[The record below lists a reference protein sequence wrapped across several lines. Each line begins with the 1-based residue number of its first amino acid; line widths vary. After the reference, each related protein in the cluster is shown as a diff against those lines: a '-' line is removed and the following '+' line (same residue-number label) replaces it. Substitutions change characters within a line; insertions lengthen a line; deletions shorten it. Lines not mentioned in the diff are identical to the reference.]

1 MNQNTYLSKL
11 SAESLQ
17 GFSKEGT
24 GDQVLKWNSSK
35 CNLPKILI
43 SNSRRNSRWFVIT
56 TFRQFLFFNIIE
68 RCILWIQCG
77 QNWIA
82 MFVSRNVIFH
92 DKTDKFC
99 SFMSTALCCHAVF
112 ESCCLFN
119 LSSKE
124 EASFLVIRMYVFV
137 MPRLNILIFCRL

>member
-43 SNSRRNSRWFVIT
+43 SNSRRNSRWIRYDC
-56 TFRQFLFFNIIE
+56 FRQFLFFDIIE

-82 MFVSRNVIFH
+82 KFVSRNVIFH

-99 SFMSTALCCHAVF
+99 SFMSTALCCHAVLWIMLSVQF
-112 ESCCLFN
+112 IVQGRSLFSRHQN
-119 LSSKE
+119 
-124 EASFLVIRMYVFV
+124 VC
-137 MPRLNILIFCRL
+137 FCYA